1 MQQIVPEPALS
12 ASLSAQNAADG
23 TRGGTICVSTFRLL
37 PNIPFRDGPSEP
49 VQDIVKL
56 KKEFGLLILKIFL
69 IFAYII

>member
-1 MQQIVPEPALS
+1 MTSGLFFIV
-12 ASLSAQNAADG
+12 
-23 TRGGTICVSTFRLL
+23 TCTICVSTFRLL

>member
-1 MQQIVPEPALS
+1 MQQMVPEAALS
-12 ASLSAQNAADG
+12 ASQSRQNAADNS
-23 TRGGTICVSTFRLL
+23 RACTICVSTFRLL
-37 PNIPFRDGPSEP
+37 PNIPFRDGPREP